1 MLNFQNILSYK
12 YLYLKNEKYII
23 IVLEYVVCIY
33 DGQCMKRAHMQLV
46 DNAGPDQPAHLHRLI
61 MAIVACLQNQ
71 WTLKYMLTNRECPD
85 QTAQMCSLIW
95 IFAVFI
101 WF

>member
-1 MLNFQNILSYK
+1 
-12 YLYLKNEKYII
+12 
-23 IVLEYVVCIY
+23 
-33 DGQCMKRAHMQLV
+33 MQLV

-71 WTLKYMLTNRECPD
+71 WTLKYMLTNKECPD
-85 QTAQMCSLIW
+85 QTAQMRSLIW

-101 WF
+101 WHKGLFTHIVHHIHHNLFITLLLGSIA